1 MELSLPNK
9 FGSTT
14 NVILNTRVLVVI
26 GTNGAGKSS
35 FGKSLLDKYPDKAEK
50 VSGLHALFLN
60 NGEEKLFKNIGE
72 GFAHLQSLVKE
83 RLLVPRLSDYEKLV
97 LGLLWD
103 EFEQSANFKENYK
116 INPDTIPPVTKIDQ
130 IQQIWEKMF
139 PHNRLVRK
147 AGFIEL
153 MSTYEGAESYTAG
166 RMSDSEKL
174 VFYLIGTIL
183 QAREEAILIIEEPET
198 LLHNSIKT
206 YLWDELEKLR
216 PDCTFVYLT
225 HDIDFAAS
233 RSDSERVWIR
243 SFNADEKVWDYQI
256 IERNESFPED
266 LYMEILGSRKPILFI
281 EGTDTNSIDSRLYP
295 LIFTDYLVKPMGGCQ
310 KVIET
315 TKAFSQLKDFHMLE
329 SMGIVDRD
337 RRTEAEIRYLNE
349 QHIFVPNVAEVENL
363 LMLEDVIKSVA
374 RRLMKNPDEIFAMVK
389 ENVIRL
395 FEKDLEDQVILHAK
409 HIVKKKLEIALNC
422 KIHSFDEL
430 NERVEEIHERM
441 RVEEIYDNLKAEF
454 QRYVD
459 EADYRNILRVYNQK
473 GMLPQSRVCQ
483 LCGISTKEHYLDFIL
498 SILRENE
505 EDAQIIRQ
513 AIKDSLG
520 M

>member
-198 LLHNSIKT
+198 LLHNTIKT

-310 KVIET
+310 
-315 TKAFSQLKDFHMLE
+315 
-329 SMGIVDRD
+329 R
-337 RRTEAEIRYLNE
+337 
-349 QHIFVPNVAEVENL
+349 
-363 LMLEDVIKSVA
+363 
-374 RRLMKNPDEIFAMVK
+374 
-389 ENVIRL
+389 
-395 FEKDLEDQVILHAK
+395 
-409 HIVKKKLEIALNC
+409 
-422 KIHSFDEL
+422 
-430 NERVEEIHERM
+430 
-441 RVEEIYDNLKAEF
+441 
-454 QRYVD
+454 
-459 EADYRNILRVYNQK
+459 
-473 GMLPQSRVCQ
+473 
-483 LCGISTKEHYLDFIL
+483 
-498 SILRENE
+498 
-505 EDAQIIRQ
+505 
-513 AIKDSLG
+513 
-520 M
+520 

>member
-1 MELSLPNK
+1 
-9 FGSTT
+9 
-14 NVILNTRVLVVI
+14 
-26 GTNGAGKSS
+26 
-35 FGKSLLDKYPDKAEK
+35 
-50 VSGLHALFLN
+50 
-60 NGEEKLFKNIGE
+60 
-72 GFAHLQSLVKE
+72 
-83 RLLVPRLSDYEKLV
+83 
-97 LGLLWD
+97 
-103 EFEQSANFKENYK
+103 
-116 INPDTIPPVTKIDQ
+116 
-130 IQQIWEKMF
+130 
-139 PHNRLVRK
+139 
-147 AGFIEL
+147 
-153 MSTYEGAESYTAG
+153 
-166 RMSDSEKL
+166 
-174 VFYLIGTIL
+174 
-183 QAREEAILIIEEPET
+183 
-198 LLHNSIKT
+198 
-206 YLWDELEKLR
+206 
-216 PDCTFVYLT
+216 
-225 HDIDFAAS
+225 
-233 RSDSERVWIR
+233 
-243 SFNADEKVWDYQI
+243 
-256 IERNESFPED
+256 
-266 LYMEILGSRKPILFI
+266 
-281 EGTDTNSIDSRLYP
+281 
-295 LIFTDYLVKPMGGCQ
+295 MGGCQ

-315 TKAFSQLKDFHMLE
+315 TKAFNQLKDFHMLE

>member
-1 MELSLPNK
+1 MDLSLPK
-9 FGSTT
+9 KSGTSEDLTLSTK
-14 NVILNTRVLVVI
+14 VLVVI

-35 FGKSLLDKYPDKAEK
+35 FGKCLLEKYPEKAEK
-50 VSGLHALFLN
+50 ISGLHALFLH
-60 NGEEKLFKNIGE
+60 NGEERLFENIGE
-72 GFAHLQSLVKE
+72 GFAHLQSLIKE

-97 LGLLWD
+97 LQLLWD
-103 EFEQSANFKENYK
+103 EFELSANFKEAYK
-116 INPDTIPPVTKIDQ
+116 RDPNVTPPITKIDR
-130 IQQIWEKMF
+130 IQRIWEKMF

-153 MSTYEGAESYTAG
+153 MSTYKGAESYAAG

-183 QAREEAILIIEEPET
+183 QARENALLIIEEPET

-216 PDCTFVYLT
+216 TDCTFVYLT

-243 SFNADEKVWDYQI
+243 SFNADEMVWDYQI
-256 IERNESFPED
+256 IERNESFPEG
-266 LYMEILGSRKPILFI
+266 LYLEILGSRKPILFI
-281 EGTDTNSIDSRLYP
+281 EGNDSNSIDSRLYP

-337 RRTEAEIRYLNE
+337 RRTKGEIDYLRT

-363 LMLEDVIKSVA
+363 LMLEPVIKTVA
-374 RRLMKNPDEIFAMVK
+374 RRLMKNEEEVFEQVK
-389 ENVIRL
+389 ENVVHL
-395 FEKDLEDQVILHAK
+395 FEKDLDAQVILHAK
-409 HIVKKKLEIALNC
+409 HLVRKRLETSMDR
-422 KIHSFDEL
+422 KI
-430 NERVEEIHERM
+430 N
-441 RVEEIYDNLKAEF
+441 
-454 QRYVD
+454 
-459 EADYRNILRVYNQK
+459 
-473 GMLPQSRVCQ
+473 
-483 LCGISTKEHYLDFIL
+483 TKEELANHVERL
-498 SILRENE
+498 SLIH
-505 EDAQIIRQ
+505 I
-513 AIKDSLG
+513 
-520 M
+520 

>member
-225 HDIDFAAS
+225 HDIDFAVMGPRQRCA
-233 RSDSERVWIR
+233 
-243 SFNADEKVWDYQI
+243 EKPYRGPSAFCYGYAGPHLEPPVAEGIFAAGVYRRGGIFGEWRLLVPIFSIGVVFGARAPFAAGLDGEDTAAAAGVVALVI
-256 IERNESFPED
+256 LRFVVALES
-266 LYMEILGSRKPILFI
+266 LFI
-281 EGTDTNSIDSRLYP
+281 SPLAGIGTA
-295 LIFTDYLVKPMGGCQ
+295 VGGEFVAPYEAVALFPVDIGVVPCGLCAEVCCQ
-310 KVIET
+310 K
-315 TKAFSQLKDFHMLE
+315 
-329 SMGIVDRD
+329 
-337 RRTEAEIRYLNE
+337 
-349 QHIFVPNVAEVENL
+349 
-363 LMLEDVIKSVA
+363 
-374 RRLMKNPDEIFAMVK
+374 
-389 ENVIRL
+389 
-395 FEKDLEDQVILHAK
+395 
-409 HIVKKKLEIALNC
+409 
-422 KIHSFDEL
+422 
-430 NERVEEIHERM
+430 
-441 RVEEIYDNLKAEF
+441 
-454 QRYVD
+454 QR
-459 EADYRNILRVYNQK
+459 Q
-473 GMLPQSRVCQ
+473 
-483 LCGISTKEHYLDFIL
+483 
-498 SILRENE
+498 
-505 EDAQIIRQ
+505 
-513 AIKDSLG
+513 
-520 M
+520 